1 MYQDFFPDDD
11 DDVLAE
17 AQCFHLNN
25 DGKSCHDC
33 FQLIRP
39 ADITSFQDSKN
50 YLERRQVGNVINQKD
65 LNGLSIPVPIF
76 NKAQELF
83 QIVIGDKI
91 FRYPTRVGIIA
102 GCIVHSYKIAQICI
116 SYKEIVKKM
125 GITVQNFLAGL
136 QKIDLCLYFKDR
148 ALYCQ
153 LRKNNLTLNQCAREL
168 AQNCKIPLAQTINFE
183 LYADRIVKKCRV
195 TTAAAVAVWLYIQ
208 ETEFPLTIDQFSQL
222 ATITV
227 NTMKK
232 ICQTD

>member
-1 MYQDFFPDDD
+1 MLQDFFPDDD
-11 DDVLAE
+11 DEALTS

-50 YLERRQVGNVINQKD
+50 YLERRNVGNVINQKD
-65 LNGLSIPVPIF
+65 LNGLAIPVHVF

-102 GCIVHSYKIAQICI
+102 GCIVHSYKIAQINI
-116 SYKEIVKKM
+116 SYKEIIKKM
-125 GITVQNFLAGL
+125 GITTQNFLAGL
-136 QKIDLCLYFKDR
+136 QKIDLCLYSKDR
-148 ALYCQ
+148 ALYFL
-153 LRKNNLTLNQCAREL
+153 LRKNNLTLNQCARAL
-168 AQNCKIPLAQTINFE
+168 AQNCKIPEAETINFE
-183 LYADRIVKKCRV
+183 LYADKIVKKCRV
-195 TTAAAVAVWLYIQ
+195 TTAAAVAVWFFIQ
-208 ETEFPLTIDQFSQL
+208 ETGFPLKIEQFAKL

-232 ICQTD
+232 ICQPE